1 MELKQ
6 EDILLFRGLKD
17 SKTGQDLIDYLNR
30 LLAHLCDI
38 RQLDDTSDLALKGRK
53 DAARII
59 ENDII
64 KQIRMVDAPKKAQTN
79 TEFM

>member
-17 SKTGQDLIDYLNR
+17 TKTGTDLISYLER
-30 LLAHLCDI
+30 LLVHLCDI

-64 KQIRMVDAPKKAQTN
+64 KQIRMVDEPKRAKTN
-79 TEFM
+79 AEFM